1 MLSLNEKFTI
11 LFIGDSITDC
21 GRSRENPEITGSGYP
36 YQLSAQLGSDY
47 AELDL
52 RFLNLGISGNRAK
65 DLKARWEKD
74 CLSFK
79 PDIVS
84 ILIGVNDVWR
94 RYDKNDPTSTAD
106 FRSSYLSILQALQ
119 PLNCQIV
126 MMEPFLLPVPQ
137 DRKAWREDLDPKITA
152 VRELASEFA
161 DVYVPLDGIFAS
173 AACRHEN
180 KYWAPDGVHPSA
192 QGHALIASSW
202 REFAGI

>member
-1 MLSLNEKFTI
+1 MLSLNEKSTI

-21 GRSRENPEITGSGYP
+21 GRSRENPEITGGGYP
-36 YQLSAQLGSDY
+36 SLLAAQLGSDY

-65 DLKARWEKD
+65 DLKARWKED

-94 RYDKNDPTSTAD
+94 RYDSNDPTSTAD
-106 FRSSYLSILQALQ
+106 FRSSCLSILQALQ

-126 MMEPFLLPVPQ
+126 IMEPFLLPVPE
-137 DRKAWREDLDPKITA
+137 DRKAWREDLDPKIHA

-173 AACRHEN
+173 AACRREN

-192 QGHALIASSW
+192 QGHALIACSW
-202 REFAGI
+202 RESAGI